1 MLETSVGRILV
12 ADHLG
17 VYVIKMVGD
26 VRLTLC
32 VSFDQYIET
41 LFGKNDFCTILFDL
55 SDVEGLDSTTLGL
68 IAKIA
73 VKSENIKNIQPMI
86 ICSSLDVI
94 KLLTSMGIDSV
105 CQIIDSPPSDYCP
118 TQTFS
123 GLSVCDDDEGV
134 VKEKVLEA
142 HCVLMGLNDSNHET
156 FKDLVQ
162 TLGHG
167 GD

>member
-1 MLETSVGRILV
+1 MLETSLGRILV

-41 LFGKNDFCTILFDL
+41 LFSKNDFCTILFDL
-55 SDVEGLDSTTLGL
+55 AEAEGLDSTTLGL

-73 VKSENIKNIQPMI
+73 VKSESVKNIQPI
-86 ICSSLDVI
+86 VICNSTDII
-94 KLLTSMGIDSV
+94 KLLNSMGIDSV
-105 CQIIDSPPSDYCP
+105 CQIIDSPPSEYCP
-118 TQTFS
+118 TEAFS
-123 GLSVCDDDEGV
+123 GLSVCDDDEET

-142 HCVLMGLNDSNHET
+142 HCVLMGLNASNRET

-162 TLGHG
+162 TLGNS
-167 GD
+167 

>member
-1 MLETSVGRILV
+1 MLEASVGRILV

-17 VYVIKMVGD
+17 VYVIKMLGD

-41 LFGKNDFCTILFDL
+41 LFGENDFCTILFDL
-55 SDVEGLDSTTLGL
+55 SEVDGLDSTTLGL

-86 ICSSLDVI
+86 ICSSPGII

-105 CQIIDSPPSDYCP
+105 CQIIDSPPSNYCP
-118 TQTFS
+118 SQTFS
-123 GLSVCDDDEGV
+123 GLSVCDDEGV

-142 HCVLMGLNDSNHET
+142 HCILMELNESNHET

-162 TLGHG
+162 TLGNN
-167 GD
+167 

>member
-1 MLETSVGRILV
+1 MLETSLGRILV

-55 SDVEGLDSTTLGL
+55 SEAEGLDSTTLGL

-73 VKSENIKNIQPMI
+73 VKSESVKNIQPI
-86 ICSSLDVI
+86 VICSSTDII
-94 KLLTSMGIDSV
+94 KLLTSMGID
-105 CQIIDSPPSDYCP
+105 PSTKSAFERNLKARASSIKP
-118 TQTFS
+118 RQTFS
-123 GLSVCDDDEGV
+123 FLS
-134 VKEKVLEA
+134 
-142 HCVLMGLNDSNHET
+142 
-156 FKDLVQ
+156 Q
-162 TLGHG
+162 TPDFGIRDKYLG
-167 GD
+167 